1 MINIYS
7 SDGHTILAKVPITRE
22 AVHEEEMMT
31 SNFVRLSWKA
41 KVGGILPA
49 GSYIQPFDDE
59 LDASG
64 RPVKYY
70 LFENYSPTAEKE
82 NRFTYTPQF
91 EHPIMWL
98 GKIPFIHLTGDTTT
112 WDSATKNYEWTYT
125 GPAGTIAREVVE
137 YIERW
142 CGRDVTFASIFGTG
156 WTSMPVGNLP
166 STATC
171 SFNANDVLSAAAT
184 IANAF
189 ECEYHFD
196 FENKVFYLGFMGQ
209 AQMQG
214 SSTELKTGVNIG
226 VANISKTKKEY
237 YNRYVVLGGTK
248 NLTQQTASGENVQLT
263 TRLTL
268 DEVQYPD
275 SIIDLR
281 GNNSFPDIMASANEP
296 MMTGELVFDDI
307 YPKIELY
314 IYNPR
319 ERKCWL
325 LDENKQKVE
334 DPNGELD
341 TTDGKKYKTY
351 SKWYVRLAY
360 YTTSPISGKQT
371 LNTETKDG
379 VTYYWYEFEMSEEL
393 RVADTPLSMLF
404 QANYDSNLSSAL
416 AGREFEVVWYDETP
430 SEPEKGEDD
439 KEAAGFQ
446 PMAGDY
452 RIEFDDSSGI
462 IIPTTSN
469 AGLCPYG
476 GSAPSLQNNK
486 VTLVNIVLDN
496 TYKTMAQSELREA
509 AVRKIQWL
517 RSDLN
522 TYSFNSNPLAF
533 RLHNPHLYIGQS
545 VIYDDGQDLNGS
557 TSYRVATHVR
567 KLVTRLD
574 NPYIQE
580 ISVGNE
586 KVRGS
591 ISSMKE
597 QIEIIIAGGYGSGSG
612 EGGGISEA
620 QFLNLL
626 RNYGS
631 RLFLSKVKADSAD
644 GKITFLNGADF
655 GSNGL
660 WGYVREVLVNGEA
673 RIRAWFRNL
682 YADYFEPTVMKVV
695 EKILGPLSVA
705 GNLFV
710 THDDQGRNGNLTV
723 AEDITAGGTLRA
735 ANADIL
741 GMLTT
746 KNLTVTGLA
755 HFFELIIDKIKASGG
770 AFLITPADGF
780 EVEKVEAME
789 SGGVT
794 TGYRLYWTATDDSK
808 NRYNKWEIG
817 DQAICQ
823 TFNLANK
830 EGGRYRDAGNKYYWA
845 LVTDVS
851 GEYPSLISEY
861 VYTKV
866 ATPVESELL
875 NELYYTESNGI
886 YTLCTDGSL
895 NNNKVYYTRSTDT
908 KEMHYITISSSDYD
922 RSGGGSVNPEVGDEV
937 AMLGHR
943 IQNSDMEG
951 GVVKESAK
959 ARQSAIYL
967 AAYNSIDHGLRAPLL
982 AFYKG
987 INNYDLS
994 SHRGTYIDADGS
1006 KFVGQFVSSS
1016 TGQDLEQIL
1025 TGNEFNII
1033 YGDGNPN
1040 TVTTPHMA
1048 WNYEANEYLSHVGW
1062 LYFDINL
1069 EPANTDGGRL
1079 YRWSQVGNEVTG
1091 NFHGFY
1097 WVAVNDIDSLAALDK
1112 IADVA
1117 SDSKLTG
1124 GGEKTRVLLQWKE
1137 ALEYYAQTVAVTPV
1151 EMAASSETCMGS
1163 TFAAI
1168 YSAAQSTWAALCT
1181 YLNGQQTFDGGV
1193 QDAPLWISTTLD
1205 ENRIK
1210 KENASEPSMWKACLL
1225 VTTVLPTL
1233 SEVQNET
1240 AADTYRRKWSAFYE
1254 AMATLDAAQL
1264 KWQEKSIDE
1273 MGDDN
1278 LLDSEEK
1285 ASLRQ
1290 VFNGEVLRYFELIDD
1305 AAGYGVD
1312 TYGNY
1317 TGTYI
1322 DDNGDEQTL
1331 SDTKLTDAIN
1341 HLGSYLDNNFQRS
1354 LTPISPITP
1363 GTLPANTW
1371 WIVDEVVVNS
1381 VRYSMRNGL
1390 IDPQSNY
1397 SSHSA
1402 NPTRYPLW
1410 LQRQNETEDTV
1421 VDDDEWDSYWN
1432 TYFNARAEMVDM
1444 LARARKKAID
1454 EAADDID
1461 LPNTYYTRFADGQH
1475 SPTRS
1480 GNTWNYLTPELMPGT
1495 PTTVP
1500 IKVGDTWYEE
1510 AALVNPV
1517 TNALVTEGNNNETL
1531 YNIYKCV
1538 QGYNSNVYYSNRL
1551 TYWRLISKPVGTLR
1565 FSDLGIIYD
1574 AVFEQSEFT
1583 TVVQN
1588 VNSITSTVGKIIDGR
1603 NMLLNGDFSE
1613 VSSYSYVAHFGLS
1626 GGNISNPQ
1634 RYILNTTSG
1643 HADSVLV
1650 ALGFKYYTALPVT
1663 TASDISGLYMS
1674 TSLQPNITLEEG
1686 KTYTLSAWLKKPSG
1700 NTTLSVRVKRGT
1712 IQSPTTIGDM
1722 KVVGS
1727 STPTSLT
1734 TSWQRYYINITG
1746 DGTLQNLYLV
1756 LISNGNSST
1765 GTFHVGGI
1773 QLEEGNTVTDWDL
1786 PLQKAKSI
1794 IRQTANEISLK
1805 VSKDELATEINSK
1818 ADEITAFVT
1827 KNGAVQSGLTLGTNG
1842 MTIDASKL
1850 TISGTMNK
1858 DVTINGDCLH
1868 IENDLDI
1875 KGLTTEN
1882 VTIVPRNHSKPTVI
1896 NMGIVDEEETNPT
1909 IMKSVQ
1915 VRAVNTSWTTS
1926 YPLSADSHLVVL
1938 PFYDSLVGSTDSNAW
1953 PNTSGNYVKFN
1964 KEDGDN
1970 VAFDST
1976 SPLFRSFMLHH
1987 NTSVKKSERRVVAWK
2002 QNGTRITITNEVD
2015 IYCMNWETMPSSYA
2029 NDGSSRN
2036 ALSGFLISRSVI
2048 VCADPRIVC
2057 ADNLMFRTSNAQSP
2071 FVATLRCGGTS
2082 QRNWQSESAD
2092 SERLKAGYFSYKG
2105 YRARFI
2111 VLLPGQSLQLRSQII
2126 KIGNDGREVLVWVVE
2141 NTNELELMKVGN
2153 VGNTLYEFSIGLG
2166 KSGDSINYYGE
2177 VWSNAV
2183 AFAPSGEH
2191 NATIDCILGP
2201 NAANYYTTTPST
2213 TFEIGVTPT

>member
-142 CGRDVTFASIFGTG
+142 CGRDATFASIFGTG

-171 SFNANDVLSAAAT
+171 TFNANDVLSAAAT

-237 YNRYVVLGGTK
+237 YNRYVVLGGSK

-325 LDENKQKVE
+325 LDDNKQKVE

-360 YTTSPISGKQT
+360 YTTSPISGKQS
-371 LNTETKDG
+371 LNNEIKDG
-379 VTYYWYEFEMSEEL
+379 VNYYWYEFEMSEEL

-476 GSAPSLQNNK
+476 NSAPSLQNNK

-586 KVRGS
+586 KVKGN

-644 GKITFLNGADF
+644 GKITFLSGADF

-660 WGYVREVLVNGEA
+660 WGYVREVLVNGET

-735 ANADIL
+735 ANADIA

-755 HFFELIIDKIKASGG
+755 HFFELIIDRIRAAGG

-780 EVEKVEAME
+780 EVEKVE
-789 SGGVT
+789 SITG
-794 TGYRLYWTATDDSK
+794 GYRLYWTATDDSK
-808 NRYNKWEIG
+808 NRYNTWHVG

-823 TFNLANK
+823 TFNLANNV
-830 EGGRYRDAGNKYYWA
+830 GGVYKNTANKYYWS
-845 LVTDVS
+845 LVTNVS
-851 GEYPSLISEY
+851 FETPAVITED
-861 VYTKV
+861 VYTRV
-866 ATPVESELL
+866 ITPTEAELL
-875 NELYYTESNGI
+875 NELYYTESNGT
-886 YTLCTDGSL
+886 YTKCTDSTL
-895 NNNKVYYTRSTDT
+895 SSDKVYYTHSTED
-908 KEMHYITISSSDYD
+908 KEMHYIDISTSDKVGTV
-922 RSGGGSVNPEVGDEV
+922 SPEVGDNI

-943 IQNSDMEG
+943 FQSEDLDSSNRPTEA
-951 GVVKESAK
+951 AK

-967 AAYNSIDHGLRAPLL
+967 TAFHSIDSGLTAPLL
-982 AFYKG
+982 AFYRG
-987 INNYDLS
+987 IDDFNLS
-994 SHRGTYIDADGS
+994 SHRGTYIDASGS
-1006 KFVGQFVSSS
+1006 KFIGQFESS
-1016 TGQDLEQIL
+1016 TTGQNIEELL

-1048 WNYEANEYLSHVGW
+1048 WNYEANEYLAHVGW

-1069 EPANTDGGRL
+1069 EPANADGGRL
-1079 YRWSQVGNEVTG
+1079 YRWSQVGSEVTG

-1117 SDSKLTG
+1117 SDGKLTG
-1124 GGEKTRVLLQWKE
+1124 GAEKVRVYLEWLDAKKTTISLL
-1137 ALEYYAQTVAVTPV
+1137 AQASENGLGSSSDDNWNYVYKGTQGDSDAVTCGTAVMDVRNAFRLLSQYLNNKVAFISVVDPYTIPNGYPAWINPDV
-1151 EMAASSETCMGS
+1151 VAPATE
-1163 TFAAI
+1163 AAI
-1168 YSAAQSTWAALCT
+1168 KQTTELPPWTENSNFVNMTGAQVYRKLWDDFYSSIVELTRA
-1181 YLNGQQTFDGGV
+1181 LNGIQYKV
-1193 QDAPLWISTTLD
+1193 
-1205 ENRIK
+1205 
-1210 KENASEPSMWKACLL
+1210 
-1225 VTTVLPTL
+1225 
-1233 SEVQNET
+1233 
-1240 AADTYRRKWSAFYE
+1240 
-1254 AMATLDAAQL
+1254 
-1264 KWQEKSIDE
+1264 IDE
-1273 MGDDN
+1273 MGDDG
-1278 LLDSEEK
+1278 LIDAAEK

-1290 VFNGEVLRYFELIDD
+1290 ILNDEVIAYWKRVGVIDGILD
-1305 AAGYGVD
+1305 KLPSSQQSLLMSA
-1312 TYGNY
+1312 
-1317 TGTYI
+1317 
-1322 DDNGDEQTL
+1322 DESMQ
-1331 SDTKLTDAIN
+1331 SAFGQ
-1341 HLGSYLDNNFQRS
+1341 LGSYLHGKTPVERTQGEGNWYIPAP
-1354 LTPISPITP
+1354 LTWTIARGMSNGLQDPPP
-1363 GTLPANTW
+1363 NGTAPAN
-1371 WIVDEVVVNS
+1371 I
-1381 VRYSMRNGL
+1381 
-1390 IDPQSNY
+1390 
-1397 SSHSA
+1397 
-1402 NPTRYPLW
+1402 YPLW
-1410 LQRQNETEDTV
+1410 LQLTNDTV
-1421 VDDDEWDSYWN
+1421 VE
-1432 TYFNARAEMVDM
+1432 V
-1444 LARARKKAID
+1444 ID
-1454 EAADDID
+1454 EVWDYFWNEFTKTKQAFIDAIESAKQYQLDHIEVD
-1461 LPNTYYTRFADGQH
+1461 LPTAYYTTFQDAGKTPYITNH
-1475 SPTRS
+1475 SIVYPTP
-1480 GNTWNYLTPELMPGT
+1480 GIMPGN
-1495 PTTVP
+1495 PTQKE
-1500 IKVGDTWYEE
+1500 IKEGDTWYEE
-1510 AALVNPV
+1510 VALMNPV
-1517 TNALVTEGNNNETL
+1517 EETLVRYNNDGKPL
-1531 YNIYKCV
+1531 YNIYICHT
-1538 QGYNSNVYYSNRL
+1538 SYSTTVEYQDR
-1551 TYWRLISKPVGTLR
+1551 YSKWEKISEPVATISR
-1565 FSDLGIIYD
+1565 SDLGVIYN
-1574 AVFEQSEFT
+1574 AVFRQSEFT

-1613 VSSYSYVAHFGLS
+1613 VSSYSYLAHFGLS
-1626 GGNISNPQ
+1626 GGNISTPQ
-1634 RYILNTTSG
+1634 RSILNTTSG

-1650 ALGFKYYTALPVT
+1650 NLGFKYYTALSIT
-1663 TASDISGLYMS
+1663 TAGDISGLLMS

-1712 IQSPTTIGDM
+1712 TQSPTTIGDM

-1746 DGTLQNLYLV
+1746 DGTLKNIYLV
-1756 LISNGNSST
+1756 LTSNGNNST

-1805 VSKDELATEINSK
+1805 VSKDDLATEINSK

-1827 KNGAVQSGLTLGTNG
+1827 KEGAVQSGLTLNPSG
-1842 MTIDASKL
+1842 MEINASKL
-1850 TISGTMNK
+1850 KITGTMNN

-1875 KGLTTEN
+1875 KGLTTESVSEFN
-1882 VTIVPRNHSKPTVI
+1882 FDINYPIVI
-1896 NMGIVDEEETNPT
+1896 NMGVLSDESTGT
-1909 IMKSVQ
+1909 KVKSVF
-1915 VRAVNTSWTTS
+1915 VKPRDA
-1926 YPLSADSHLVVL
+1926 SAPQSTDASFQLGACQMVVL
-1938 PFYDSLVGSTDSNAW
+1938 PFYDAFVGNENSSNW
-1953 PNTSGNYVKFN
+1953 WGHKTNGVRDRTVETWNTSSPTSKIYGSFLLYSDTSK
-1964 KEDGDN
+1964 D
-1970 VAFDST
+1970 DS
-1976 SPLFRSFMLHH
+1976 L
-1987 NTSVKKSERRVVAWK
+1987 RRIVPWK
-2002 QNGTRITITNEVD
+2002 QSGTKVTITNGVN
-2015 IYCMNWETMPSSYA
+2015 YYA
-2029 NDGSSRN
+2029 
-2036 ALSGFLISRSVI
+2036 
-2048 VCADPRIVC
+2048 
-2057 ADNLMFRTSNAQSP
+2057 
-2071 FVATLRCGGTS
+2071 
-2082 QRNWQSESAD
+2082 RNWQGLSAYSGDNQKKWANWLVARAILVCSDARIVSENNITYTNTTYPYIGTYSKGNGRGVAPTGND
-2092 SERLKAGYFSYKG
+2092 PIDDAGRMSCGG
-2105 YRARFI
+2105 YWTKFI
-2111 VLLPGQSLQLRSQII
+2111 LVLPGQSLQLRSQIVYT
-2126 KIGNDGREVLVWVVE
+2126 NGRNVLNWVVE
-2141 NTNELELMKVGN
+2141 NPSEFVQLEEFPLYLINSDDPNDDYLYLISPSGAAFNPTDAPEATADIIMGHN
-2153 VGNTLYEFSIGLG
+2153 VIRYANNGNTLIGLEP
-2166 KSGDSINYYGE
+2166 IIYG
-2177 VWSNAV
+2177 VR
-2183 AFAPSGEH
+2183 
-2191 NATIDCILGP
+2191 
-2201 NAANYYTTTPST
+2201 
-2213 TFEIGVTPT
+2213 

>member
-112 WDSATKNYEWTYT
+112 WDSATKNYEWAYT

-142 CGRDVTFASIFGTG
+142 CGRDATFASIFGTG

-237 YNRYVVLGGTK
+237 YNRYVVLGGSK

-319 ERKCWL
+319 ERRCWL

-334 DPNGELD
+334 DPNGQLD
-341 TTDGKKYKTY
+341 PTDGKKYKTY

-360 YTTSPISGKQT
+360 YTTSPISGKQS

-379 VTYYWYEFEMSEEL
+379 VSYYWYEFEMSEEL

-439 KEAAGFQ
+439 IEAAGFQ
-446 PMAGDY
+446 PREGDY

-462 IIPTTSN
+462 IIPTTSA

-476 GSAPSLQNNK
+476 NSAPSLQNNK

-586 KVRGS
+586 KVKGN

-660 WGYVREVLVNGEA
+660 WGYVREVLVNGET

-735 ANADIL
+735 ANADIA

-755 HFFELIIDKIKASGG
+755 HFFELIIDKIRAAGG
-770 AFLITPADGF
+770 AFIITPADGF
-780 EVEKVEAME
+780 EVEKVE
-789 SGGVT
+789 SITG
-794 TGYRLYWTATDDSK
+794 GYRLYWTATDDSK
-808 NRYNKWEIG
+808 NRYNTWHVG

-823 TFNLANK
+823 TFNLANNV
-830 EGGRYRDAGNKYYWA
+830 GGVYKNTGNKYYWS
-845 LVTDVS
+845 LVTNVS
-851 GEYPSLISEY
+851 GENPAVITEY
-861 VYTKV
+861 VYTRV
-866 ATPVESELL
+866 ITPTEAELL
-875 NELYYTESNGI
+875 NELYYTESNGT
-886 YTLCTDGSL
+886 YTKCTDSSL
-895 NNNKVYYTRSTDT
+895 SDGKVYYTRSTES
-908 KEMHYITISSSDYD
+908 KEMHYIDISASDKVGTV
-922 RSGGGSVNPEVGDEV
+922 SPEVGDNI

-943 IQNSDMEG
+943 IQSDDLDSLNRPTEA
-951 GVVKESAK
+951 AK

-967 AAYNSIDHGLRAPLL
+967 TAFHSIDSGLTAPLL

-987 INNYDLS
+987 IDDFNLS
-994 SHRGTYIDADGS
+994 SHRGTYIDANGS
-1006 KFVGQFVSSS
+1006 KFIGQFESS
-1016 TGQDLEQIL
+1016 TTGQNIEELL

-1048 WNYEANEYLSHVGW
+1048 WNYEANEYLAHVGW

-1069 EPANTDGGRL
+1069 EPANADGGRL
-1079 YRWSQVGNEVTG
+1079 YRWSQVGSEVTG

-1117 SDSKLTG
+1117 SDGKLTG
-1124 GGEKTRVLLQWKE
+1124 GAEKVRVYLEWLDAKKTTISLL
-1137 ALEYYAQTVAVTPV
+1137 AQASENGLGGSDDDNWDYVYKGTQGGSDAVTCGTAVMDVRNSFSLLSQYLNNKVAFISVVDPYTIPNGYPAWINPDV
-1151 EMAASSETCMGS
+1151 VAPATE
-1163 TFAAI
+1163 AAI
-1168 YSAAQSTWAALCT
+1168 KQTTELPPWTENSNFVNMTGAQVYRKLWDDFYSSIVELTRA
-1181 YLNGQQTFDGGV
+1181 LNGIQYKV
-1193 QDAPLWISTTLD
+1193 
-1205 ENRIK
+1205 
-1210 KENASEPSMWKACLL
+1210 
-1225 VTTVLPTL
+1225 
-1233 SEVQNET
+1233 
-1240 AADTYRRKWSAFYE
+1240 
-1254 AMATLDAAQL
+1254 
-1264 KWQEKSIDE
+1264 IDE
-1273 MGDDN
+1273 MGDDG
-1278 LLDSEEK
+1278 LIDPEEK

-1290 VFNGEVLRYFELIDD
+1290 IFSSEVQRYFRMLDD
-1305 AAGYGVD
+1305 FNSLGGVNARYD
-1312 TYGNY
+1312 DDPTHTLSNIVLAHLNNL
-1317 TGTYI
+1317 GTYLDGEQLDYMPTTVVRGDNPCLLCLFE
-1322 DDNGDEQTL
+1322 DDYETGGY
-1331 SDTKLTDAIN
+1331 K
-1341 HLGSYLDNNFQRS
+1341 
-1354 LTPISPITP
+1354 P
-1363 GTLPANTW
+1363 
-1371 WIVDEVVVNS
+1371 
-1381 VRYSMRNGL
+1381 
-1390 IDPQSNY
+1390 
-1397 SSHSA
+1397 
-1402 NPTRYPLW
+1402 
-1410 LQRQNETEDTV
+1410 TEDTSV
-1421 VDDDEWDSYWN
+1421 VSDKPYYKPEVDEITWEVNSEMREGLTDEMFYPATMESGDRTGYPRWLLKVSETRNQVVEDKEWDYFWNKYWSAAN
-1432 TYFNARAEMVDM
+1432 TMEANIA
-1444 LARARKKAID
+1444 LAKKYQID
-1454 EAADDID
+1454 HIEVD
-1461 LPNTYYTRFADGQH
+1461 LPNTYYTTFNDTGHATP
-1475 SPTRS
+1475 SATSNPPV
-1480 GNTWNYLTPELMPGT
+1480 LTPQLMPAASANPAVT
-1495 PTTVP
+1495 F
-1500 IKVGDTWYEE
+1500 KVGDRWYEE
-1510 AALVNPV
+1510 AYVVNPITEELVN
-1517 TNALVTEGNNNETL
+1517 ESDDGQQL
-1531 YNIYKCV
+1531 YNVYVCHHSYSSDDSSAIYDNKK
-1538 QGYNSNVYYSNRL
+1538 YYWQR
-1551 TYWRLISKPVGTLR
+1551 IVEAVGTIR
-1565 FSDLGIIYD
+1565 HSELGLIYD
-1574 AVFEQSEFT
+1574 AVFKDTRFSYVKQTSDEIKSVVGAMVEGSKNLIINSDFHDGVTSHFGTAFT
-1583 TVVQN
+1583 SPTLTKIESGGDFDLPTGFVSGVKFFTSGSSGSYISLLYGSSSNNQPYLN
-1588 VNSITSTVGKIIDGR
+1588 LVSGRSYTFSFYAKAVDTTSTIKVIYKRPDGTSQSPSSTAGSYTTFT
-1603 NMLLNGDFSE
+1603 LAPNGGWQRKTWTFTAKS
-1613 VSSYSYVAHFGLS
+1613 FGC
-1626 GGNISNPQ
+1626 NIC
-1634 RYILNTTSG
+1634 IGTTSPG
-1643 HADSVLV
+1643 NVL
-1650 ALGFKYYTALPVT
+1650 FT
-1663 TASDISGLYMS
+1663 GL
-1674 TSLQPNITLEEG
+1674 
-1686 KTYTLSAWLKKPSG
+1686 
-1700 NTTLSVRVKRGT
+1700 
-1712 IQSPTTIGDM
+1712 
-1722 KVVGS
+1722 
-1727 STPTSLT
+1727 
-1734 TSWQRYYINITG
+1734 
-1746 DGTLQNLYLV
+1746 
-1756 LISNGNSST
+1756 
-1765 GTFHVGGI
+1765 
-1773 QLEEGNTVTDWDL
+1773 QLEEGSTATVWKEGSGKLIDLQSQIIQTASEIALAVKYNEALRAGIDIAYNESTDSGTVTLYGDKVKIQGDL
-1786 PLQKAKSI
+1786 DLS
-1794 IRQTANEISLK
+1794 SM
-1805 VSKDELATEINSK
+1805 
-1818 ADEITAFVT
+1818 
-1827 KNGAVQSGLTLGTNG
+1827 NGLGEV
-1842 MTIDASKL
+1842 K
-1850 TISGTMNK
+1850 
-1858 DVTINGDCLH
+1858 INGDKLT
-1868 IENDLDI
+1868 IENDLDV
-1875 KGLTTEN
+1875 KGLTTESVSEFN
-1882 VTIVPRNHSKPTVI
+1882 FDINYPIVI
-1896 NMGIVDEEETNPT
+1896 NMGVLSDESTGT
-1909 IMKSVQ
+1909 KVKSVF
-1915 VRAVNTSWTTS
+1915 VKPRDA
-1926 YPLSADSHLVVL
+1926 SAPQSGDESFQLGACQMVVL
-1938 PFYDSLVGSTDSNAW
+1938 PFYDAFVGNESSSNW
-1953 PNTSGNYVKFN
+1953 WGHKTNGVRDRTVETWNTSSPTSKIYGSFLLYSDTSK
-1964 KEDGDN
+1964 D
-1970 VAFDST
+1970 DS
-1976 SPLFRSFMLHH
+1976 L
-1987 NTSVKKSERRVVAWK
+1987 RRIVPWK
-2002 QNGTRITITNEVD
+2002 QSGTKVTITNGVN
-2015 IYCMNWETMPSSYA
+2015 YYA
-2029 NDGSSRN
+2029 
-2036 ALSGFLISRSVI
+2036 
-2048 VCADPRIVC
+2048 
-2057 ADNLMFRTSNAQSP
+2057 
-2071 FVATLRCGGTS
+2071 
-2082 QRNWQSESAD
+2082 RNWQGLSAYSGDNQKKWANWLVQRAILVCSDARIVSENNITYTNTTYPYIGTYSKGNGRGVAPTGND
-2092 SERLKAGYFSYKG
+2092 PIDDAGRMSCGG
-2105 YRARFI
+2105 YWTKFI
-2111 VLLPGQSLQLRSQII
+2111 LVLPGQSLQLRSQIVYT
-2126 KIGNDGREVLVWVVE
+2126 NGRNVLNWVVE
-2141 NTNELELMKVGN
+2141 NPSEFVQLEEFPLYLINSDDPNDDYLYLISPSGAAFNPTDAPEATADIIMGHN
-2153 VGNTLYEFSIGLG
+2153 VIRYANDGNTLIGLEP
-2166 KSGDSINYYGE
+2166 IIYG
-2177 VWSNAV
+2177 VR
-2183 AFAPSGEH
+2183 
-2191 NATIDCILGP
+2191 
-2201 NAANYYTTTPST
+2201 
-2213 TFEIGVTPT
+2213 